1 VLKERKDREVEFIQ
15 LLSEILDLKGT
26 AFAKKIGKHQP
37 NVSGYLAGNNI
48 PRKKVL
54 HSALRHAFEWEVAP
68 LVEVQSVEEH
78 ANQLPQ
84 TPGVYCFYDSSGSVI
99 YVGQATKL
107 KTEVGLALQR
117 LMNFPVRLGSPQ
129 LSKKEHRKYK
139 TIARYLSA
147 YSVPS
152 PRMRH
157 NLEALLLRVFPN
169 QSHNNKIGNF
179 I

>member
-1 VLKERKDREVEFIQ
+1 VLTERRSDREVEFIQ
-15 LLSEILDLKGT
+15 RLSEILDLKGM
-26 AFAKKIGKHQP
+26 AFAKKIGKQPP
-37 NVSGYLAGNNI
+37 NVHGYLAGKNI

-54 HSALRHAFEWEVAP
+54 HSALRHAFEWEVTP

-117 LMNFPVRLGSPQ
+117 GLMPLTQVHLYVVRCGEMEAWSLLEIG
-129 LSKKEHRKYK
+129 
-139 TIARYLSA
+139 
-147 YSVPS
+147 VG
-152 PRMRH
+152 PRVCR
-157 NLEALLLRVFPN
+157 LLRGLSRLMMS
-169 QSHNNKIGNF
+169 Q
-179 I
+179 